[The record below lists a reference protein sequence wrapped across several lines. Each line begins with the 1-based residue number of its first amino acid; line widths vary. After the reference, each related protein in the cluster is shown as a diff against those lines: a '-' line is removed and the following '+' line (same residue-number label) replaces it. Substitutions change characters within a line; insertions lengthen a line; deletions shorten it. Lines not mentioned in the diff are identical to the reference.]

1 VRLGSTPPSPPGTP
15 RLRIALRPR
24 TLGVDVQLR
33 VFVLCSALLASAC
46 SDPRSDG
53 TTPTKEQVL
62 PELRITEDT
71 PSLMLTWID
80 TRGGT
85 HVEMKP
91 SSVPAEARALVR
103 VVVADREEGT
113 RDPIYVVDL
122 EKPEPDQSYL
132 ARSMPRRA
140 WEEEIEQ
147 RRRAQLASREG
158 PSTPRPG
165 SSGQSPGGPLP
176 PGPDLPDPFAP
187 PKLKPEPSSTPL
199 GDSVANVTVVV
210 YGASWCEPCHHAM
223 DHLKKLGV
231 PVVFKDIE
239 ADGAAKAEMQS
250 KLERIGRSAGSIPII
265 DVGGQILV
273 GYSKGALDKALR
285 KAAGGTML

>member
-1 VRLGSTPPSPPGTP
+1 
-15 RLRIALRPR
+15 LRIDVRPR
-24 TLGVDVQLR
+24 TLRLDVRSWLI
-33 VFVLCSALLASAC
+33 VSCSALLASAC

-53 TTPTKEQVL
+53 TTPTKEQAL
-62 PELRITEDT
+62 PELRITEET

-80 TRGGT
+80 ARGGT

-91 SSVPAEARALVR
+91 SSVPEEARALVR

-122 EKPEPDQSYL
+122 GKPEPDRSYL

-147 RRRAQLASREG
+147 RRRAQLASREAP
-158 PSTPRPG
+158 PSPRPT
-165 SSGQSPGGPLP
+165 P
-176 PGPDLPDPFAP
+176 PGPDFPDPFAP
-187 PKLKPEPSSTPL
+187 PKLKPEPSRTPL
-199 GDSVANVTVVV
+199 GDSIANVTVVV
-210 YGASWCEPCHHAM
+210 YGASWCQPCHDAM

-231 PVVFKDIE
+231 PAVFKDIE
-239 ADGAAKAEMQS
+239 ADGGAKAEMQS

>member
-1 VRLGSTPPSPPGTP
+1 MR
-15 RLRIALRPR
+15 
-24 TLGVDVQLR
+24 QL
-33 VFVLCSALLASAC
+33 VFVLCAALLGSGC

-53 TTPTKEQVL
+53 TTPTKDAAL
-62 PELRITEDT
+62 PELRITEET

-80 TRGGT
+80 ARGGT

-91 SSVPAEARALVR
+91 SKVPEDARALVR

-122 EKPEPDQSYL
+122 GKPEPDRSYL

-140 WEEEIEQ
+140 WEDEIEQ

-158 PSTPRPG
+158 PRKPEPG
-165 SSGQSPGGPLP
+165 APPQGPSGTLP
-176 PGPDLPDPFAP
+176 PGPDFPDPFAP

-199 GDSVANVTVVV
+199 GDSIANVTVIV
-210 YGASWCEPCHHAM
+210 YGASWCQPCHHAM

-231 PVVFKDIE
+231 PAVFKDIE
-239 ADGAAKAEMQS
+239 ADGGAKAEMQS
-250 KLERIGRSAGSIPII
+250 KLERIGKSAGSIPII

-273 GYSKGALDKALR
+273 GYSKGALDKALH